1 MTKQLDDKLR
11 KILQSPHK
19 DSLGSTVMSFPTEKT
34 LAQIKQAIADT
45 HYCYHNEQY
54 KGQDVDVMMF
64 GSEWYDRF
72 RKDYFETR
80 DKYEFDMDDFW
91 ESAKRA
97 AGLSNE

>member
-11 KILQSPHK
+11 EIKHLDCPGHGANPDNDCI
-19 DSLGSTVMSFPTEKT
+19 
-34 LAQIKQAIADT
+34 AQIKQAFADEGYRLHLAENVVVIPRKDCMT
-45 HYCYHNEQY
+45 
-54 KGQDVDVMMF
+54 GQ
-64 GSEWYDRF
+64 EWYDRF

-80 DKYEFDMDDFW
+80 DKYEFDMDDVW

>member
-1 MTKQLDDKLR
+1 MTKQLDDKL
-11 KILQSPHK
+11 KSILPEY
-19 DSLGSTVMSFPTEKT
+19 DRGYLPEII
-34 LAQIKQAIADT
+34 AQIKQAIADT

-80 DKYEFDMDDFW
+80 DKYEFDMDDVW